1 MHRIR
6 RQAAMLVVGAILLA
20 ACSSSISSE
29 TPGTPTPT
37 PVASIMSAAEPTPEP
52 TAPSTPEPTAT
63 ATPNPDDVPVY
74 AAGAM
79 LETHIGGL
87 RVRARPGVDERVVTG
102 LLPEGAN
109 LLAILGPVLVDGYG
123 WYLVSDSDANDPE
136 FTEGW
141 VAAGFDPD
149 PFLVPTVFDLPDN
162 PYVAGFAHDAN
173 GEYGPVRLTDANYS
187 IRWIAAPPTRDGC
200 AFAVDLR
207 RGSDAPVTAIRA
219 TIGAAVAPGMLY
231 SDFFI
236 DHPELTGDIF
246 VTVTSNCRWALTFVQ
261 IVG

>member
-1 MHRIR
+1 MVVS
-6 RQAAMLVVGAILLA
+6 ALVLA
-20 ACSSSISSE
+20 ACANPVTGE
-29 TPGTPTPT
+29 TPGVPIPSPGVSTTSPASADEPTAQPT
-37 PVASIMSAAEPTPEP
+37 ALATPEP
-52 TAPSTPEPTAT
+52 APT

-74 AAGAM
+74 TAGAM

-87 RVRARPGVDERVVTG
+87 RVRARPGVNERVATG

-109 LLAILGPVLVDGYG
+109 LLAILGPVVVDGYG
-123 WYLVSDSDANDPE
+123 WYLVRDSDANDPE

-149 PFLVPTVFDLPDN
+149 PYLVPTVFDLSNN

-173 GEYGPVRLTDANYS
+173 GEYGPVLLTDANYS

-200 AFAVDLR
+200 SFAVDLR
-207 RGSDAPVTAIRA
+207 RGSEASVPAIRA
-219 TIGAAVAPGMLY
+219 TIGVAVAPGVLN
-231 SDFFI
+231 SDFFV

-261 IVG
+261 FVG